1 MTRHFGIIEADVDKP
16 EMRMSHI
23 SLPKAGELA
32 NGDAAFCRFDEGP
45 RFLLALIDGLGHGP
59 EAAKVAKSAI
69 ERLGE
74 VSLQANLIEIMENLH
89 HHLRGTRGAAATV
102 CLIREGRIAACGVG
116 NVELRSAETPI
127 PFVFSPGIL
136 GARVQKFRV
145 CEAPL
150 RLGTRLI
157 MFSDGISTRLRLD
170 SFRALPPKEACAA
183 IMEKARK
190 SEDDATVLVAD
201 MGLHQ

>member
-1 MTRHFGIIEADVDKP
+1 M
-16 EMRMSHI
+16 
-23 SLPKAGELA
+23 A
-32 NGDAAFCRFDEGP
+32 NGDGAFFRSDEHRGV
-45 RFLLALIDGLGHGP
+45 LLALIDGLGHGP

-74 VSLQANLIEIMENLH
+74 ISLEATVLEIMENLH

-102 CLIREGRIAACGVG
+102 CLIRDGRIAACGVG
-116 NVELRSAETPI
+116 NVELRSSETII

-145 CEAPL
+145 CGANL
-150 RLGTRLI
+150 RAGTRLV

-170 SFRALPPKEACAA
+170 VVRGLPPQGACAA
-183 IMEKARK
+183 IIEQHRK

-201 MGLHQ
+201 IG